1 MWVSKIP
8 KWLEVVTQNC
18 IPWKF
23 YRIVHNNIAN
33 NLNRLDLLCM
43 IFRSILGVIQQE
55 SDWFFCE
62 TFTKSFVMKPLIIS
76 IGEACFFTAFRS
88 NLRTTQQELDDFS
101 VFGYPWFFQVPRLG
115 FRLIFLWKLYG
126 TICND
131 VANIFN
137 RRSLLFTTFRS
148 ILWTTQQELDNFL
161 NFRVC

>member
-88 NLRTTQQELDDFS
+88 NLRTTQQELDDFFS
-101 VFGYPWFFQVPRLG
+101 FWVSMVFSGAKARLQADFFVKALRNHL
-115 FRLIFLWKLYG
+115 
-126 TICND
+126 
-131 VANIFN
+131 
-137 RRSLLFTTFRS
+137 
-148 ILWTTQQELDNFL
+148 
-161 NFRVC
+161 